1 MNMITN
7 KKWVLLLLA
16 VLLMVNIG
24 LMLSFYF
31 FGKKP
36 VDGRKIPET
45 PSLYRQLDLTKEQE
59 QLFRKRKESYLKD
72 MKPVWDDIRQSKDS
86 LYKRLSDP
94 STDDS
99 TINALTTVIAQK
111 TMRSEEILFGH
122 FRELR
127 KLCTPSQQVAFDTL
141 VPQMLSR
148 SGNRNRNRNTQ
159 K

>member
-7 KKWVLLLLA
+7 KKWVLVLLA

-31 FGKKP
+31 FGIKP
-36 VDGRKIPET
+36 FDGRKTPET
-45 PSLYRQLDLTKEQE
+45 HSLYRQLDLSEEQE
-59 QLFRKRKESYLKD
+59 LMFRNRKELYLKD
-72 MKPVWDDIRQSKDS
+72 MKPLWDDIRKSKDS
-86 LYKRLSDP
+86 LYKCLSDP
-94 STDDS
+94 DTDDS
-99 TINALTTVIAQK
+99 TIRAFTAVIAQK

-127 KLCTPSQQVAFDTL
+127 KLCSSSQQAAFDTL
-141 VPQMLSR
+141 VPQMLSKSSR
-148 SGNRNRNRNTQ
+148 TRNRINA